1 MEYDPEDYTILGIQN
16 GDDPKQDFD
25 HVEHA
30 SLSLHMMLYFANRNP
45 DTYVRMV
52 LGNSCKYYEHP
63 CPLIPI
69 SLEIV
74 KLLLDDILGL
84 VGNNI
89 PNDLKPSQNSILMK
103 MTLSCEDI
111 LEVRRF

>member
-1 MEYDPEDYTILGIQN
+1 MEYDPEDYTILGIQH

-45 DTYVRMV
+45 DAYVRMV
-52 LGNSCKYYEHP
+52 LGNSCKYYQQP

-69 SLEIV
+69 SLQIV

-84 VGNNI
+84 VRNNI
-89 PNDLKPSQNSILMK
+89 PNDLEPGQNSILMK

-111 LEVRRF
+111 LEVRSF

>member
-25 HVEHA
+25 NMEHA
-30 SLSLHMMLYFANRNP
+30 HLSLHMMLYFANRNP

-52 LGNSCKYYEHP
+52 LENSCKYYEQP

-74 KLLLDDILGL
+74 KLLLVDILGL
-84 VGNNI
+84 VGNDI

-103 MTLSCEDI
+103 MTLSCKDI
-111 LEVRRF
+111 LEVRSF

>member
-1 MEYDPEDYTILGIQN
+1 MGIQN

-25 HVEHA
+25 NVDHA
-30 SLSLHMMLYFANRNP
+30 NLSLHMMLYFANRYP
-45 DTYVRMV
+45 DKYVRMV
-52 LGNSCKYYEHP
+52 LGNTCQYYEHP
-63 CPLIPI
+63 CHLIPI
-69 SLEIV
+69 SLKIV

-89 PNDLKPSQNSILMK
+89 PNDLEPGQNSILMK